1 MSDSYSI
8 YISAHAHRE
17 AGTKTGT
24 YVIPPG
30 VNLYVY
36 TADNTLLRGDH
47 AAVIQKWLTAGSL
60 DIEKAKS
67 KASRVYK
74 QFELIPNYIAS
85 GALPADLAFKKKT
98 GIYYVG
104 SDRDSPPAYHLR
116 YKDSYTLSDIIGNF
130 RAVDRRLCDVFWLC
144 CRGAP
149 QNSNNNDIRA
159 KGLFT
164 LLSQPKLSGAGLSP
178 SEVKK
183 RGGKWR

>member
-8 YISAHAHRE
+8 CISAHGHRK

-47 AAVIQKWLTAGSL
+47 ADTLQKLLTAGSL
-60 DIEKAKS
+60 DIKKAKS
-67 KASRVYK
+67 LASRVYK
-74 QFELIPNYIAS
+74 QFELIPNYIAC
-85 GALPADLAFKKKT
+85 GALPGDLAFAKKP

-104 SDRDSPPAYHLR
+104 CDKDSPPAYQIR
-116 YKDSYTLSDIIGNF
+116 YKDSFPLSEIIGNF
-130 RAVDRRLCDVFWLC
+130 RKEDKRLRDVFWLC
-144 CRGAP
+144 CRAAP
-149 QNSNNNDIRA
+149 QNSNNNDIMA

-164 LLSQPKLSGAGLSP
+164 LLERPKLSGAGLSP
-178 SEVKK
+178 SEIKR
-183 RGGKWR
+183 RGGKWP